1 MSISGIIQKMI
12 DFYDGNLHDIDHFLK
27 VWSYAK
33 LIGEQESIDSETQRV
48 LEVAAVVHDI
58 ACPLCRR
65 KYGQAD
71 GRHQELEGGALAIEF
86 LQGSSLSETE
96 IARVAYL
103 VAHHHTVDAIDGID
117 YQILI
122 EADYIV
128 NAGESAYSAA
138 NIIRFDWEYV
148 KTETTH
154 TLLRSIL
161 KIGE

>member
-33 LIGEQESIDSETQRV
+33 LIGKQEGIDSETQRV

-128 NAGESAYSAA
+128 NAGESAYSTA
-138 NIIRFDWEYV
+138 NIIRFDREYV
-148 KTETTH
+148 KTETAH
-154 TLLRSIL
+154 ALLRSIF

>member
-1 MSISGIIQKMI
+1 MGISGIIQKMI
-12 DFYDGNLHDIDHFLK
+12 DFYEGNLHDIDHFLK

-33 LIGEQESIDSETQRV
+33 LIGEQEGLDSETQRV
-48 LEVAAVVHDI
+48 LEIAAVVHDI

-71 GRHQELEGGALAIEF
+71 GKHQELEGGALATEF
-86 LQGSSLSETE
+86 LQGSGLSDAE

-103 VAHHHTVDAIDGID
+103 VAHHHTVDAIDGAD

-128 NAGESAYSAA
+128 NAGESAYSTA
-138 NIIRFDWEYV
+138 NIVRFDREYV
-148 KTETTH
+148 KTGTAH
-154 TLLRSIL
+154 ALLHSIF

>member
-33 LIGEQESIDSETQRV
+33 LIGEQEGIDSETQRV

-138 NIIRFDWEYV
+138 SIIRFDREYV
-148 KTETTH
+148 KTETAH
-154 TLLRSIL
+154 ALLRSIF

>member
-1 MSISGIIQKMI
+1 MGISGIIQKMI
-12 DFYDGNLHDIDHFLK
+12 GFYDGNLHDIDHFLK

-33 LIGEQESIDSETQRV
+33 LIGEQEGLDSETQRV
-48 LEVAAVVHDI
+48 LEIAAVVHDI

-71 GRHQELEGGALAIEF
+71 GRHQELEGGALAVEF
-86 LQGSSLSETE
+86 LQGTGLSDAE

-103 VAHHHTVDAIDGID
+103 VAHHHTVDAIDGAD

-128 NAGESAYSAA
+128 NAGESAYSTA
-138 NIIRFDWEYV
+138 NIARFDREYV
-148 KTETTH
+148 KTENAH
-154 TLLRSIL
+154 ALLRSIF

>member
-33 LIGEQESIDSETQRV
+33 LIGEQEGIDSETQRV

-128 NAGESAYSAA
+128 NAGESAYSTA
-138 NIIRFDWEYV
+138 NIIRFDREYV
-148 KTETTH
+148 KTETAH
-154 TLLRSIL
+154 ALLRSIF

>member
-33 LIGEQESIDSETQRV
+33 LIGEQEGIDSETQRV

-103 VAHHHTVDAIDGID
+103 VAHHHTVDAVAVIN

>member
-27 VWSYAK
+27 VWSCAK
-33 LIGEQESIDSETQRV
+33 LIGEQEGIDSETQRV

-86 LQGSSLSETE
+86 LQGSGLSETE

-138 NIIRFDWEYV
+138 NIIRFDREYA

-154 TLLRSIL
+154 ALLRSIFE
-161 KIGE
+161 IGE